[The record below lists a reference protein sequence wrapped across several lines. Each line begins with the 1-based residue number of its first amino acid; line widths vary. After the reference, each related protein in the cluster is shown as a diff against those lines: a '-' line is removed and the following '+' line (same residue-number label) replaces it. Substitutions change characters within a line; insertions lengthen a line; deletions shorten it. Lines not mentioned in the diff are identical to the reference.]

1 MALDLERKTS
11 FNREVLSELLRN
23 KIVPEISA
31 AKMREIQEKAKNIPD
46 LISTFEK
53 YHMTRDQSIVKGLK
67 HGRAWKEFMDREKL
81 SKEERR
87 IVLGYFTELT
97 PHILHYEFFMPSL
110 ELQASEA
117 QKARWMPKCESL
129 EYIGC
134 YAQTEIAH
142 GSNVRGIEIEA
153 RYEHSTQE
161 FIFHS
166 PSITATKWWIG
177 GLGLGCTHALIVA
190 RLILNGSD
198 YGPNAF
204 FIQIRDLKTHEP
216 LEGVEVGDIGPK
228 MGNHGNDNG
237 YLRFNQF
244 RQGKDVMLNRFAKIN
259 DAGEYEIT
267 DTNAIKILYLSLIR
281 ARSVLVFDAWYPL
294 ACALTISIR
303 YSLIRE
309 QFPDPDNPQQER
321 KILDYQAQKFK
332 LFRNLAKL
340 YCFIFIRPYI
350 KDMYKRAEEKL
361 KNNDDSD
368 LAFLHCIISLYK
380 SYVTFG
386 TLDGIE
392 ECRRSCGGHGFHM
405 LSGLPSLYLE
415 YLPAITYDG
424 DNSILTLQSA
434 RYYMA
439 AMRKGKDLNENLLYL
454 MKHQQRLE
462 GEAHSADFHQMCFE
476 TAARQRFQ
484 RLLVREK
491 ALLAQG
497 KKKNVIWNK
506 DLQVEAVEAC
516 EAAFYASVHRFFAMG
531 VSEIQ
536 DGKVREV
543 VETLR
548 QVFAVSEI
556 EKFHGELLRAG
567 IQQDLIEKMK
577 NVQLDAFEKLRPE
590 ALGLVEGFE
599 IPDESLNSVI
609 ARKDGKVYEHMLRA
623 SKYYNPLN
631 KDKVFPGIRK
641 YLTPKL

>member
-1 MALDLERKTS
+1 MAFELERKTS
-11 FNREVLSELLRN
+11 FNKEGLSELLRS
-23 KIVPEISA
+23 KIIPEISSS
-31 AKMREIQEKAKNIPD
+31 KLREIRDKVKNIPN
-46 LISTFEK
+46 LLSTFEK
-53 YHMTRDQSIVKGLK
+53 YHMTRDQSILKGLK
-67 HGRAWKEFMDREKL
+67 HGKAWKEFMDRESL
-81 SKEERR
+81 SNEERK
-87 IVLGYFTELT
+87 IVLGYFPELT
-97 PHILHYEFFMPSL
+97 LHVMHYEFFMPSL

-117 QKARWMPKCESL
+117 QKAKWLPKCESL

-153 RYEHSTQE
+153 RYDHTSQE

-177 GLGLGCTHALIVA
+177 GLGIGCTHALIIA
-190 RLILNGSD
+190 RLILKGSD

-216 LEGVEVGDIGPK
+216 LEGIEVGDIGPK
-228 MGNHGNDNG
+228 MGNHCNDNG

-244 RQGKDVMLNRFAKIN
+244 RQGKDVMLNRFAKTN
-259 DAGEYEIT
+259 DAGEYEII
-267 DTNAIKILYLSLIR
+267 DTKSIKILYLSLIR
-281 ARSVLVFDAWYPL
+281 ARSALVLDAWHPL
-294 ACALTISIR
+294 VYALTISIR

-309 QFPDPDNPQQER
+309 QFPDPENPQKER

-332 LFRNLAKL
+332 LFRVLSRL

-350 KDMYKRAEEKL
+350 KDMYKRAEDKL

-368 LAFLHCIISLYK
+368 LAFLHCIVSLYK

-415 YLPAITYDG
+415 YLPAITFDG

-439 AMRKGKDLNENLLYL
+439 AIRKGKNLNESLLYL
-454 MKHQQRLE
+454 IQNPQRLE
-462 GEAHSADFHQMCFE
+462 GEANSSNFHQMCFE
-476 TAARQRFQ
+476 TAARQKFQ
-484 RLLVREK
+484 RLLLREQ
-491 ALLAQG
+491 ALIAQG
-497 KKKNVIWNK
+497 KTKSVIFNK
-506 DLQVEAVEAC
+506 DLQVEAIEAC
-516 EAAFYASVHRFFAMG
+516 EAAFYVSAHRFFAMG
-531 VSEIQ
+531 VNEIQ
-536 DGKVREV
+536 DAQIRDTIEI
-543 VETLR
+543 LR
-548 QVFAVSEI
+548 QVFAVSEL
-556 EKFHGELLRAG
+556 EKFHGELVRGG
-567 IQQDLIEKMK
+567 IQADLIEKMK
-577 NVQLDAFEKLRPE
+577 TVQLDGFEKLRPD
-590 ALGLVEGFE
+590 ALGLIESFE

-609 ARKDGKVYEHMLRA
+609 ASKDGKVYEHMLRA